1 MSVGSAHHP
10 AQQISARMVV
20 CQLLAW
26 SAWLLGTESPALT
39 PARCQMRVSTLSGR
53 SFGLILLLIAGTAG
67 CGQSGPGVRAS
78 LTAPSSLESGA
89 THLGP
94 GASYD
99 ASGLWRVTVTQRNLT
114 NNQVQTFEF
123 DSVITQDADGN
134 LQSSDGVTMTRLASG
149 SRIAYTR
156 SQLSSLI
163 RAATPNCQGAR
174 RSIPPRTRS
183 RRI

>member
-1 MSVGSAHHP
+1 
-10 AQQISARMVV
+10 
-20 CQLLAW
+20 
-26 SAWLLGTESPALT
+26 
-39 PARCQMRVSTLSGR
+39 MRVSTLSGR
-53 SFGLILLLIAGTAG
+53 SFGLFLLLIAGTAG
-67 CGQSGPGVRAS
+67 CGQSGPGVGAS

-123 DSVITQDADGN
+123 DSVITQDTDGN

-149 SRIAYTR
+149 LRIAYKISAFESHPSCNTE
-156 SQLSSLI
+156 LSGSAQI
-163 RAATPNCQGAR
+163 DTATNTLTAHLSGLNNDGQGCFRVQSTITATK
-174 RSIPPRTRS
+174 S
-183 RRI
+183 